1 MKRKAFIPLLWKET
15 EEARWSDGP
24 QNHVQKKTFYLGK
37 MKREVE
43 RIRGGGREDETAR
56 SLCWCDGG
64 LVLSWSSDG
73 EQSARCGHGWT
84 TGALHECSLFLTWG
98 KEMLM
103 FTLTT
108 SRLYNVNVKLHRR
121 VQSHPPGLYTS
132 FIYILKNTVLTCQ
145 HWYFCLFI
153 LCKKDIQRAPHRWTF
168 KSSRDHTNLD
178 NMLILKIKIKTIN
191 LTLSRFAW
199 RWINLTV
206 PSEQGFIK
214 WL

>member
-1 MKRKAFIPLLWKET
+1 MKRKVFVLFLWKET
-15 EEARWSDGP
+15 EEARWSDGT
-24 QNHVQKKTFYLGK
+24 QNHVQKKIFCLGK

-56 SLCWCDGG
+56 SLWWCDGG
-64 LVLSWSSDG
+64 LVPSWSSDG

-132 FIYILKNTVLTCQ
+132 FIYILRNTVLYSTCQ
-145 HWYFCLFI
+145 HWYLCLFI
-153 LCKKDIQRAPHRWTF
+153 LCKKDIQGAPPLNPVVTVQIQ
-168 KSSRDHTNLD
+168 K
-178 NMLILKIKIKTIN
+178 ILVDIKKKIKIIN

-199 RWINLTV
+199 RWINTTV
-206 PSEQGFIK
+206 ASEQGFIK
-214 WL
+214 R